1 MEGNEKTKKKGGCLK
16 FGGIAL
22 VAIIAIGIIGSVLG
36 GNDNKPASN
45 TPSKASTSSTQESK
59 ATTLEPYSISLSSGH
74 YTAGIDIPA
83 GTYNVTAVNGAGNV
97 SSTNMYSG
105 GMNSIMAPKADD
117 LHIAEFKNLKLP
129 EGETLS
135 VSGVTIKLDSDG
147 VDKSNISERAGNT
160 AKEITLSDGNYT
172 AGKDFESGTYDISWV
187 KGSGN
192 VASDNMFAG
201 GLNVIIGEKEDSLHI
216 TKFEN
221 ASFEKD
227 NTLTISGVTIKLIP
241 SK

>member
-1 MEGNEKTKKKGGCLK
+1 MENNEKTKKKGGCLK

-22 VAIIAIGIIGSVLG
+22 VAIIVIGIIGSVLG

-45 TPSKASTSSTQESK
+45 TPKNTSASSKAPI
-59 ATTLEPYSISLSSGH
+59 LEPYSINLSSGH

-83 GTYNVTAVNGAGNV
+83 GTYNVTAVSGAGNV

-135 VSGVTIKLDSDG
+135 VSGVTIKLDSDE
-147 VDKSNISERAGNT
+147 VDKSNISERTGNT

-172 AGKDFESGTYDISWV
+172 AGKDFDPGTYDISWV

-192 VASDNMFAG
+192 VASDNMFAS

-216 TKFEN
+216 TRFEN

-227 NTLTISGVTIKLIP
+227 NTLTISGVTIKMTP

>member
-1 MEGNEKTKKKGGCLK
+1 MDGNEKTKKKGGCLK

-22 VAIIAIGIIGSVLG
+22 VAIIAIGVIGSVLG
-36 GNDNKPASN
+36 GNDTKPASN
-45 TPSKASTSSTQESK
+45 TPSKASTESAQASK
-59 ATTLEPYSISLSSGH
+59 ASLEPYSVTLSSGH

-83 GTYNVTAVNGAGNV
+83 GTYNVSAISGAGNV

-105 GMNSIMAPKADD
+105 GMNSIMAPKADN
-117 LHIAEFKNLKLP
+117 LHITEFKNLKLP

-135 VSGVTIKLDSDG
+135 ISGVSVKLDSEA
-147 VDKSNISERAGNT
+147 VDKTNVSNRTENT
-160 AKEITLSDGNYT
+160 AKEIVLSDGNYT
-172 AGKDFESGTYDISWV
+172 AGEDFRPGEYDISWV

-201 GLNVIIGEKEDSLHI
+201 GLNVIIGEKEDNLHI
-216 TKFEN
+216 TGFKN
-221 ASFEKD
+221 AGFEKD
-227 NTLTISGVTIKLIP
+227 NTLTISGVTIKMTP